1 MRRWDQMTF
10 LFAPKGPKKSSPA
23 QGNGGGVAVQTDVAP
38 PWNQTIWLSLGPVG
52 EEAGPAECRLVGFRN
67 DQPGKLIARFAFVDL
82 CPLQLYQAAIEIPR

>member
-1 MRRWDQMTF
+1 MPGEVQNI
-10 LFAPKGPKKSSPA
+10 S
-23 QGNGGGVAVQTDVAP
+23 GGGVEVQTDVAP

-82 CPLQLYQAAIEIPR
+82 CPLELYEAAIVIPSECAVPRSLR